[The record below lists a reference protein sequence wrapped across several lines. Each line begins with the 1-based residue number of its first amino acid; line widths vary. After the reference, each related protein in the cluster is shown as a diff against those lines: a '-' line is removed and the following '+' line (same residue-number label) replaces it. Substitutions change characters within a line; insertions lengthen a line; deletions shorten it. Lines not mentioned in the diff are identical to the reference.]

1 MRVRAKQ
8 LIGQILVGES
18 CDKAAGW
25 NCGCYYWTPRWKLE
39 RAAMALGF
47 KSRYRYASDPAD
59 AMDLVIINFAGSICV
74 YGGKQMDQSKFDREL
89 ARIGAMSESQGK
101 NAWPSSGFTNDYWRV
116 DPRAVLRAAAAQRFS
131 GRLLDA
137 DEEPTQLRRGDILL
151 SVRGGLIDIPDG
163 MLMDREKFERE
174 LARITSVGESVK
186 NKTWS
191 ATGSPADYWRVPAE
205 TIVKVAKNLGFEA
218 RLVPVSATG
227 HSPVNLMLASFN
239 GPVIIANGRKMDREK
254 FDRELAKLS
263 AVSESKEQWAQPDNW
278 FALSNDSHWN
288 TDPRV
293 LVVAAKSL
301 GFTTSHP
308 ADSWMPPTVDEDDL
322 VLLNASRAVIV
333 TSGASMD
340 KDKFDREVARLS
352 TVQEAA
358 TDYGFPQEGAWAVL
372 PKTIRLYSGASGV
385 HVHAALKNMGID
397 PVHYDAL
404 TTTPKRVIELTYY
417 SIGIPDDAVF
427 DFGRFARELAR
438 ARSSS
443 E

>member
-25 NCGCYYWTPRWKLE
+25 NCGCYYWTPRCKLE

-59 AMDLVIINFAGSICV
+59 AMDLVIINFAGSICI

-101 NAWPSSGFTNDYWRV
+101 NAWPSSGFTNDYWRA
-116 DPRAVLRAAAAQRFS
+116 DPRAALRAAAAQRFS

-151 SVRGGLIDIPDG
+151 SVRGGLINIPDG

-174 LARITSVGESVK
+174 LARITSAGESVK

-191 ATGSPADYWRVPAE
+191 ATGSHADYWRVPAE
-205 TIVKVAKNLGFEA
+205 TIIKIAKNLGFEA
-218 RLVPVSATG
+218 RLVHVSATG
-227 HSPVNLMLASFN
+227 HSPVNLMLASFD
-239 GPVIIANGRKMDREK
+239 GPVIIANGQKMDREK
-254 FDRELAKLS
+254 FEREVTRLS
-263 AVSESKEQWAQPDNW
+263 AVSES
-278 FALSNDSHWN
+278 
-288 TDPRV
+288 T
-293 LVVAAKSL
+293 
-301 GFTTSHP
+301 
-308 ADSWMPPTVDEDDL
+308 
-322 VLLNASRAVIV
+322 
-333 TSGASMD
+333 
-340 KDKFDREVARLS
+340 
-352 TVQEAA
+352 
-358 TDYGFPQEGAWAVL
+358 TDYGFPQTGAWAVL
-372 PKTIRLYSGASGV
+372 PRTIRLYSGASGV
-385 HVHAALKNMGID
+385 HVHAALKNMGITPIRPD
-397 PVHYDAL
+397 PVEG
-404 TTTPKRVIELTYY
+404 TPRRIIELTYY
-417 SIGIPDDAVF
+417 SIGIPDDAAF
-427 DFGRFARELAR
+427 DFSRFARELVR